1 MQHQGRAGGTRD
13 SHEKGGIGVSD
24 AVCGGLGVGSIAMDQ
39 GWDLV
44 KGQYR
49 GSDSCD

>member
-13 SHEKGGIGVSD
+13 SHEKGGMGVGD

-39 GWDLV
+39 RWD
-44 KGQYR
+44 
-49 GSDSCD
+49 